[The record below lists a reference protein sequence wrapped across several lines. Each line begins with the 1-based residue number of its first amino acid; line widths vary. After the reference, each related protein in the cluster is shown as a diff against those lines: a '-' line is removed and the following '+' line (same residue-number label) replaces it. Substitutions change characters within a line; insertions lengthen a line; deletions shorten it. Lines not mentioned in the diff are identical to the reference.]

1 MTRLNVFAYTAL
13 GCGYPPYVSINAEED
28 GRVVMHVR
36 GLAKPDGS
44 CGDAV
49 SIEIPRSEIPD
60 LIRGLTAIEPRHG

>member
-1 MTRLNVFAYTAL
+1 MTRMNIFAYTAP
-13 GCGYPPYVSINAEED
+13 GAGYPSYVSINAEED

-49 SIEIPRSEIPD
+49 SVEIPRSEIHD
-60 LIRGLTAIEPRHG
+60 LIRGLSAIEPRHG